1 MKRRLLFTLLISSIG
16 FSNAQLTQS
25 NEPQVGESVLL
36 YVCDSTYTDA
46 SAIKGDGV
54 TWDFSDITADALG
67 TTKTMSVVAS
77 SNSDF
82 SGASFVSEIS
92 DFLSTYWSS
101 DANTRTS
108 YGFVFKDPSIGDI
121 VISFSSNQ
129 ELLMNYPFDL
139 NGSLTDTY
147 SGTLTNQQMAS
158 NGTSCTGNI
167 SSEIDGNGTLKLPGN
182 NNFSNVFRHKIV
194 ETSNSNIDIPGF
206 GASYP
211 VKVIRTQYDYY
222 DIGNSSF
229 PIFSYINISYDA
241 TVFNGNVKYIL
252 STVNPTINPQSTA
265 GITSIDEIQ
274 FHIYPNPS
282 NDFINID
289 VDSGVDMQIIDPN
302 GREMF
307 NKKLISGHQVID
319 ISMLE
324 SGVYFVRVIK
334 NGKVTVKR
342 LVIQ

>member
-1 MKRRLLFTLLISSIG
+1 MLIVS
-16 FSNAQLTQS
+16 FSTTAQLTQN
-25 NEPQVGESVLL
+25 NEPKVGESLKF
-36 YVCDSTYTDA
+36 YVCDSTFSDA
-46 SAIKGDGV
+46 ASIKGTNV
-54 TWDFSDITADALG
+54 LWDFSTINSDANNS
-67 TTKTMSVVAS
+67 TKTMTVS
-77 SNSDF
+77 SANNTKF
-82 SGASFVSEIS
+82 SGATYVSDIPGV
-92 DFLSTYWSS
+92 LSTYWSS
-101 DANTRTS
+101 TS
-108 YGFVFKDPSIGDI
+108 TSRNSHGFVFSDPTNGDI
-121 VISFSSNQ
+121 TISFSSDQ
-129 ELLMNYPFDL
+129 EILMNYPFDV
-139 NGSLTDTY
+139 NSSLTDNF
-147 SGTLTNQQMAS
+147 SGNLYHSVMS
-158 NGTSCTGNI
+158 PTGSVCSGDI
-167 SSEIDGNGTLKLPGN
+167 KSEIDGSGTLKLPGN
-182 NNFSNVFRHKIV
+182 NNFSNVIRHKIV
-194 ETSNSNIDIPGF
+194 ETSNSNIVIPGL